1 MSARW
6 VTGYSWQA
14 LLVWSSVS
22 ALPVP
27 SPQRVGHT
35 EVTGQQGME
44 VFKLTVLFILTQSQ
58 PSKKVSSLPF
68 TVIYL
73 RIRNNIPD
81 KLHTAYVS
89 AQMDVANKY

>member
-1 MSARW
+1 MSERW

-27 SPQRVGHT
+27 SPQRVGQT
-35 EVTGQQGME
+35 EVTRQQGME
-44 VFKLTVLFILTQSQ
+44 VSKLNVLFILTQSQ
-58 PSKKVSSLPF
+58 PSEKASSLPF

-73 RIRNNIPD
+73 CIRNNIPD
-81 KLHTAYVS
+81 KSHTAFVS
-89 AQMDVANKY
+89 AQMDMANKY